1 MKRVFLLTVLAC
13 LTLASAALAQAPPP
27 PPGGPNGL
35 PPTAV
40 LKDYLGLTDDQ
51 AAAFQTLLDTRQQ
64 AVQAVMPQLDA
75 AEKALGEAL
84 KGSSPDPTQLGT
96 LLLTVQGFKEQ
107 VRAADQAASAG
118 FKALLTAEQQAKVDQ
133 ILALQKA
140 LPALDAMQHLHL
152 LPPPADGPGG
162 GATRGSYPPVP
173 AQLRVR

>member
-1 MKRVFLLTVLAC
+1 MKKIILLTALAC
-13 LTLASAALAQAPPP
+13 LSLSSAALAQAPPP

-51 AAAFQTLLDTRQQ
+51 ATAFQALLDTRQQ
-64 AVQAVMPQLDA
+64 AVQAILPQLDVA
-75 AEKALGEAL
+75 QKALDDAL
-84 KGSSPDPTQLGT
+84 KGTSPDPTQLGT

-107 VRAADQAASAG
+107 IRAADQAASVG

-133 ILALQKA
+133 IVALQKA

-173 AQLRVR
+173 AQLRSR